1 MATGSSGV
9 TPDRARNM
17 HLTTGAAPV
26 EPKPA
31 FSRYDTT
38 VYGRAGSR
46 LKAANADESFHG

>member
-1 MATGSSGV
+1 
-9 TPDRARNM
+9 M

-26 EPKPA
+26 EPNPD

-38 VYGRAGSR
+38 VYGCSGSV

>member
-1 MATGSSGV
+1 MATGSSGIR
-9 TPDRARNM
+9 PLMARYV

-38 VYGRAGSR
+38 VYGCAGST
-46 LKAANADESFHG
+46 LTAANADESFHG